1 MLADGPALSL
11 LRTLPRFEGPEL
23 LLLAD
28 EVRLPAGVL
37 VGVGVDP
44 GVDVGDG
51 DGDGDGGTCVGDGDG
66 AGEGVLVTVG
76 VTGTGVCPTG
86 VGAIPPPVPPV
97 GVVPGVVTGAGVV
110 GAVLPKGPAESTILR
125 IAT

>member
-1 MLADGPALSL
+1 MPADESALPL
-11 LRTLPRFEGPEL
+11 LRTLPRSEGPEL
-23 LLLAD
+23 LLSAD
-28 EVRLPAGVL
+28 GVKLPPGVL
-37 VGVGVDP
+37 VGVGVEP

-86 VGAIPPPVPPV
+86 VGTIPPPVPPV
-97 GVVPGVVTGAGVV
+97 GVAPGVVTGAGVV
-110 GAVLPKGPAESTILR
+110 GAVLPYGPAESTIS
-125 IAT
+125 

>member
-1 MLADGPALSL
+1 MSITKGLKPGWWMSADESELPL

-28 EVRLPAGVL
+28 KVRLPAGVL

-44 GVDVGDG
+44 GVDVGE
-51 DGDGDGGTCVGDGDG
+51 GDGDGGTCVGDGDG

-97 GVVPGVVTGAGVV
+97 GVEP
-110 GAVLPKGPAESTILR
+110 
-125 IAT
+125 